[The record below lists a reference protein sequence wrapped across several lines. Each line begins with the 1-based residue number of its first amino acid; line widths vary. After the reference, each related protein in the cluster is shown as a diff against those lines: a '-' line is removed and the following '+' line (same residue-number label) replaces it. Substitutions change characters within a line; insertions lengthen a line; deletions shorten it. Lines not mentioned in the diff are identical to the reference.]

1 MECRPYKRQ
10 KTQECLAL
18 NFDTEV
24 AKFEAL
30 PLPVL
35 LLSLSNI
42 LLHPPTHRDYA
53 KSLYLSTLS
62 VLKVLEERNLDPDM
76 ECRAWTALAELGFRM
91 GLGECGVES
100 QVEIAITKAVSAESL
115 KNHPTLRPYKV
126 HLSILSSRISAFQQ
140 KPKLAQTTLK
150 RLITSFLEPSD
161 APHLLYTAHLGHI
174 ASFTTNDAS
183 GSAVPTAQSL
193 KAIETMHELASAKG
207 HRGIV
212 KLAAI
217 LRLQT
222 LVQMGMWD
230 AVQEALCEA
239 EVLLALPQDS
249 GKEKDSKVLAEC
261 AVTIAREERLVH
273 ESAFLVYVLVLGVLF
288 YMHTGNASSV
298 DARTKVLHE
307 MLDGGVLERFGS
319 GVVHIPFPHS
329 QPLYIQITQPRVLM
343 VLTFLITS
351 VAKRDP
357 VGRKPK
363 RKLFAMEG
371 LVVVEKE
378 LKKDPN
384 LPLYASPLQVQAH
397 FARLNALKADL
408 IAELASVS
416 IMRSEFGEAERHL
429 AELIAHTRNSGTF
442 NYFAARVT
450 LLHAQL
456 AHAIGDW
463 QRAMNCYTVA
473 AWLSRPNDERV
484 KGEEEED
491 DGVEDAFLHAAA
503 RAGQVWLKLGLL
515 RRDTFSQ
522 LQEGLL
528 SEDELGAREEEL
540 KVREKEMKREG
551 AEVVRMCEGMGST
564 LGAVASVLRSCLAEE
579 FSVAKNQL
587 RQALNSATLST
598 DNHLRALIL
607 ALTAS
612 QYYDTAPEHAEAML
626 ATAEQLAA
634 GMGAQPRAPK
644 GQLPLVQSQLHSQSP
659 QPPSQQSTPQRQQ
672 AQAGSRANTPI
683 RGARGAVDGVG
694 NAPLRLWIG
703 ERSAE
708 LKRRAG
714 DEEGARELD
723 GVCVKLRGVVRRIGE
738 RGVGAGTPVRM
749 AVN

>member
-1 MECRPYKRQ
+1 MYTPKRSPNRDIDMECRPYKRQ
-10 KTQECLAL
+10 KTQDCLAL
-18 NFDTEV
+18 NYDPEV

-53 KSLYLSTLS
+53 KSIYLSTLS

-100 QVEIAITKAVSAESL
+100 QVEIAITKALLLSQ
-115 KNHPTLRPYKV
+115 NHPTLRPYKV

-150 RLITSFLEPSD
+150 RLITSFLEPSE

-174 ASFTTNDAS
+174 ASFTTND
-183 GSAVPTAQSL
+183 AVPTAQSL

-207 HRGIV
+207 HRDIV

-261 AVTIAREERLVH
+261 AVAIAREERLVH
-273 ESAFLVYVLVLGVLF
+273 ESAFLVYVLVLGVVF
-288 YMHTGNASSV
+288 YTHTGNASSV

-319 GVVHIPFPHS
+319 GVVQIPFPHS
-329 QPLYIQITQPRVLM
+329 QPLYIQMTQPRVLM

-397 FARLNALKADL
+397 FARLQALKADL

-429 AELIAHTRNSGTF
+429 AELIAHTRNTGTF

-456 AHAIGDW
+456 AHAVGDW
-463 QRAMNCYTVA
+463 QRAGNCYTVA
-473 AWLSRPNDERV
+473 SWLSRPNAERV
-484 KGEEEED
+484 KGQGEDED

-515 RRDTFSQ
+515 RRDAISQ
-522 LQEGLL
+522 PQEGLL
-528 SEDELGAREEEL
+528 SEDELGARKEEL
-540 KVREKEMKREG
+540 KAREKETKREG
-551 AEVVRMCEGMGST
+551 AEVAKMCEGMGST

-587 RQALNSATLST
+587 RQALHSATLST

-659 QPPSQQSTPQRQQ
+659 QAPSQQSTPQRQQ
-672 AQAGSRANTPI
+672 GQAGSRANTPV

-723 GVCVKLRGVVRRIGE
+723 GVCVKLRGS
-738 RGVGAGTPVRM
+738 
-749 AVN
+749 